1 VAQGYLIGRLIHRT
15 CHPLAMSR
23 RRLLSVLG
31 AVAVVAVVIIGLS
44 QTKSDNSAP
53 KADTFDLAAAKR
65 ALAGAP
71 APLAALHDRSNSLIP
86 ADKQV
91 YTKEIKALA
100 GHPIVVNKWASWCGP
115 CRGEF
120 PVLQSTSLKYGK
132 RVGFLGLDASD
143 NDGDASEFLRHFP
156 VTYPSLVDR
165 NSHIA
170 QSLGIGRTF
179 PTTIYYDARGKVQY
193 IHQGPYASDAKF
205 AADIERYALSRP
217 A

>member
-1 VAQGYLIGRLIHRT
+1 
-15 CHPLAMSR
+15 MSR
-23 RRLLSVLG
+23 GRLLSVLG
-31 AVAVVAVVIIGLS
+31 AVAVVAVVVIGLS
-44 QTKSDNSAP
+44 QSKSETSTP
-53 KADTFDLAAAKR
+53 KPDTFDLAAAKR
-65 ALAGAP
+65 ALTGAP
-71 APLAALHDRSNSLIP
+71 APLAALHDRANELIP

-91 YTKEIKALA
+91 YEREIKGLA

-115 CRGEF
+115 CRGEV

-132 RVGFLGLDASD
+132 RVAFVGLDASD
-143 NDGDASEFLRHFP
+143 SDADATKFLRHFP

-170 QSLGIGRTF
+170 QSLGIGRSF

-193 IHQGPYASDAKF
+193 IHQGPYTSDEKF